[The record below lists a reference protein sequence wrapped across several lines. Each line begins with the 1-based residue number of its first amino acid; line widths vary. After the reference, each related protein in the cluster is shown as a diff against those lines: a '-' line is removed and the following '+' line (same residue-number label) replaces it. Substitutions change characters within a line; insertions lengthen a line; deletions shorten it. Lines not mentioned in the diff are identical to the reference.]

1 MRTLVFSVHV
11 PKNMTEGYVRKA
23 LDTIFNAPLDATKQ
37 KIRDITNRMYTKRA
51 KVESIDEEATRQ
63 NEEQEKVNQGK
74 EMFRAIEHVRDLEF
88 A

>member
-23 LDTIFNAPLDATKQ
+23 LDTIFNAPLNVTKQ
-37 KIRDITNRMYTKRA
+37 KLRDITNRMYTKRS
-51 KVESIDEEATRQ
+51 KVESIGEEETRLA
-63 NEEQEKVNQGK
+63 EEEEKVNQGK
-74 EMFRAIEHVRDLEF
+74 EMFREIEHVRDLEF

>member
-23 LDTIFNAPLDATKQ
+23 LDTIFNAPFDATKK
-37 KIRDITNRMYTKRA
+37 KIRDITNRVYTKRA
-51 KVESIDEEATRQ
+51 MVESIDEEDVRLK
-63 NEEQEKVNQGK
+63 EEQEKVNQGK
-74 EMFRAIEHVRDLEF
+74 KMFREIEQVRDLEF